1 MLGRGRRVDILKG
14 NRSVEEIGDYRQTS
28 YRGPRI
34 SRRLGMLADLTKCVL
49 TLLSSP
55 APGGGPG
62 SQGLRAQQG
71 WVSAAEG
78 QPQTSLG
85 VDGKIKKRQRIA
97 PLHNQHIC
105 WGLLTRVG
113 HKGWP
118 IYSSKLI
125 DGVPSTERGP

>member
-1 MLGRGRRVDILKG
+1 
-14 NRSVEEIGDYRQTS
+14 
-28 YRGPRI
+28 
-34 SRRLGMLADLTKCVL
+34 MLADLTKSVL

-55 APGGGPG
+55 APGGGPR

-71 WVSAAEG
+71 CVSAAEG

-118 IYSSKLI
+118 IQVNRRRSEYGKRAVSPAQAHVIVYGDQSPPPRPAEKILEQPI
-125 DGVPSTERGP
+125 LRGSQH